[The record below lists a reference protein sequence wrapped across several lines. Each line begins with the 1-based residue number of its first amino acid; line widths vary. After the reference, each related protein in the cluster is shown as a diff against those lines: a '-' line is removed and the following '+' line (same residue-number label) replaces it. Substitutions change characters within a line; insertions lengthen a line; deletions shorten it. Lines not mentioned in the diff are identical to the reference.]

1 MTDRKD
7 TMSEQ
12 SNHALPAHIQM
23 ALDGWVAEYKELLEF
38 RETAQGTIDELQRQV
53 AEADAARRHAQAV
66 SSDLVKEKRAL
77 RDLLDTIKGEL
88 VDRYDGAPDSTTRW
102 IGALI
107 QDIEAATPGIAK
119 SVVKD
124 SLTTE
129 SAAHSETVQS
139 VTEWANQTFGKAT
152 SQAMMDRAKKEWDE
166 LLDLFHPPDH
176 TECCIPKKV
185 AEEAADVCICLYR
198 VIGTL
203 DPEAINKKMAKNR
216 ARKWQVDGQGCA
228 QHVGE

>member
-1 MTDRKD
+1 MTTDEQVRELHRTINAIKADSLDVSSAQRK
-7 TMSEQ
+7 E
-12 SNHALPAHIQM
+12 I
-23 ALDGWVAEYKELLEF
+23 
-38 RETAQGTIDELQRQV
+38 AQLSTQV

-66 SSDLVKEKRAL
+66 SSL
-77 RDLLDTIKGEL
+77 L
-88 VDRYDGAPDSTTRW
+88 VDQVRMLK
-102 IGALI
+102 ALI
-107 QDIEAATPGIAK
+107 ERPTGILDKLLAGWPGESH

-129 SAAHSETVQS
+129 LATPSETIAT
-139 VTEWANQTFGKAT
+139 VTAWANETFGEAT
-152 SQAMMDRAKKEWDE
+152 VLAQIMRAEKEWLE
-166 LLDLFHPPDH
+166 LKSLLGNGTSLDKL
-176 TECCIPKKV
+176 

-216 ARKWQVDGQGCA
+216 ARKWNVDGQGCA